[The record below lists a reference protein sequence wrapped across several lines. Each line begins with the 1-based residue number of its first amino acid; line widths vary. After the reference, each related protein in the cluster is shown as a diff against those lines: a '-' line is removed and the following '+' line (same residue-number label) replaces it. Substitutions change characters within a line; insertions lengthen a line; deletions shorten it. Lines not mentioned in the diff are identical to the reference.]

1 METPDKAK
9 SLLITAQNASQYQ
22 TGCGEFAKR
31 SYACLEKIQRD
42 TTVLEDADKDKCSEF
57 FEAYK
62 ACRKKEHDALIEARR
77 NQFRG

>member
-9 SLLITAQNASQYQ
+9 SLHITAQNASQYQ

-31 SYACLEKIQRD
+31 SYACLEKIQREA
-42 TTVLEDADKDKCSEF
+42 VLEDADKDKCSEF

-62 ACRKKEHDALIEARR
+62 VCRKKEHEALIEARR